1 MTTQSTGSLKGRI
14 AGILIVLIALPVLAL
29 APAYL
34 ASRFMMQSPSLDIEQ
49 ISFQP
54 SAADL
59 SDEKS
64 IQSSITT
71 VDEEPILPD
80 EGFAIIVDSVTSD
93 DPAFGDFS
101 GEVVFLDTLSD
112 DDCIFTLRFFES
124 SNGEAETF
132 TGHIK
137 IADEV
142 RSDDRNC
149 GIFFK
154 DDWEAQ

>member
-64 IQSSITT
+64 IQSSIT
-71 VDEEPILPD
+71 
-80 EGFAIIVDSVTSD
+80 
-93 DPAFGDFS
+93 
-101 GEVVFLDTLSD
+101 
-112 DDCIFTLRFFES
+112 
-124 SNGEAETF
+124 
-132 TGHIK
+132 
-137 IADEV
+137 
-142 RSDDRNC
+142 
-149 GIFFK
+149 
-154 DDWEAQ
+154 